1 MDKLEFNSFSRE
13 IDGQEYCSVAETYA
27 SNIIEDKEEEA
38 TIVYPDINK
47 YIKGRS
53 LNYRLTADNVS
64 IFLPSPIYLIKSI
77 KLRPYGLNVGW
88 NAGGADY
95 YWEDFKNDNGE
106 YATLDITPYIVDERE
121 WTALPIAK
129 PKGQAYEHYDQLYKN
144 NTFFYNQGDSNIK
157 ILGDSYSFINGS
169 YPAFIGLATIALKS
183 LQNADTYWSE
193 KFDKYGKKTLGSIL
207 EFNTPLS
214 VVNTADL
221 DPRNWEYQI
230 EYIPMQSETKLR
242 AHKSDAT
249 TREYTQVVNQRAETI
264 RSGAFGKY
272 LHTTAQKTG
281 TPKIKI
287 ARRYNRLAD
296 VPAIGSELTKDGENY
311 KLVANSWQVTNPF
324 TFTVVHTFSKAWSSK
339 SKHVSVDQKYR
350 NWNIPFDDY
359 IWRTIHYEEFVELNG
374 TASEGY
380 DDSRFTNGLCDE
392 ALKRSISTGETNI
405 ALTHLW
411 LSDVDSGRA
420 CVLPV
425 SAYAVGNSIVFSAS
439 MKDNVSAG
447 LRVDSENGEYCSDVL
462 YCNPDGT
469 LDTVEIQL
477 STGIEDGTYNENA
490 LPYADLA
497 NWNVN
502 TPNGYAVGDLTA
514 VFFSQSFNIDK
525 DPAEALKITIQVHFI
540 PVEDWIVI
548 GQAFAENFP
557 LIVNKSRSFRLYGLK
572 KKIREGVDVLDAE
585 TLEGNIVL
593 TYTAVGEYVTISN
606 NNFKKRLIDNNCKA
620 WAITDLENRL
630 FVGSNDV
637 TKTTIYFSWKN
648 KRSSK

>member
-38 TIVYPDINK
+38 SIIYPSKDK
-47 YIKGRS
+47 FVSFRS
-53 LNYRLTADNVS
+53 KDYRITTDSLYML
-64 IFLPSPIYLIKSI
+64 LPYPIYKIKSV
-77 KLRPYGLNVGW
+77 KLNLRGSVVRVW
-88 NAGGADY
+88 NSLEQDF
-95 YWEDFKNDNGE
+95 EFKNWEEFVNKDGQFFIPEIKDYIITDIE
-106 YATLDITPYIVDERE
+106 YNS
-121 WTALPIAK
+121 LPIAASFQNIFDHPEIK
-129 PKGQAYEHYDQLYKN
+129 YKQ
-144 NTFFYNQGDSNIK
+144 NTFYYKQKTNEIPILSTVYTDNTGLSLPVYKSFFRMFPRLAPADYVAQGEGQ
-157 ILGDSYSFINGS
+157 LLYL
-169 YPAFIGLATIALKS
+169 GLA
-183 LQNADTYWSE
+183 E
-193 KFDKYGKKTLGSIL
+193 SI
-207 EFNTPLS
+207 E
-214 VVNTADL
+214 VNVL
-221 DPRNWEYQI
+221 NVQFQI
-230 EYIPMQSETKLR
+230 EYIPLQSETKLR

-272 LHTTAQKTG
+272 LHTTAEKTG

-339 SKHVSVDQKYR
+339 SKHVAVDQKYR
-350 NWNIPFDDY
+350 NWDIPFDDY

-380 DDSRFTNGLCDE
+380 DDSQFTNGICDE
-392 ALKRSISTGETNI
+392 ALKRSVTLGETNI

-447 LRVDSENGEYCSDVL
+447 LQIDSDNSEYCRDVL

-477 STGIEDGTYNENA
+477 STGIEDGTYNANA

-585 TLEGNIVL
+585 TLVGKITPTFAAL
-593 TYTAVGEYVTISN
+593 SYDWYGEYVAIIN
-606 NNFKKRLIDNNCKA
+606 NIFKKQLIDNNCKA

-637 TKTTIYFSWKN
+637 TKTKIYFSWKN
-648 KRSSK
+648 KRRSK

>member
-1 MDKLEFNSFSRE
+1 MGKLEFNSFSRE

-38 TIVYPDINK
+38 TIVYPSKDK
-47 YIKGRS
+47 FTSFRS
-53 LNYRLTADNVS
+53 KDYHITTDTLYM
-64 IFLPSPIYLIKSI
+64 ILPYPIYKIKSI
-77 KLRPYGLNVGW
+77 KVKPVGLYIGTYPIEEYK
-88 NAGGADY
+88 DT
-95 YWEDFKNDNGE
+95 NGNSFI
-106 YATLDITPYIVDERE
+106 ADITRFVVLEEEWNSLPPVLREEYGWELAQSNTIPYRQKTNEVWFSSKLAQRWPSTNGIPANVSALVSSIDN
-121 WTALPIAK
+121 TAVSSAFVNPEHETLYNALSRLGYNYAK
-129 PKGQAYEHYDQLYKN
+129 PKDWQ
-144 NTFFYNQGDSNIK
+144 F
-157 ILGDSYSFINGS
+157 
-169 YPAFIGLATIALKS
+169 
-183 LQNADTYWSE
+183 
-193 KFDKYGKKTLGSIL
+193 
-207 EFNTPLS
+207 
-214 VVNTADL
+214 
-221 DPRNWEYQI
+221 QI
-230 EYIPMQSETKLR
+230 EYIPIQTETKVR
-242 AHKSDAT
+242 SHKADAT

-324 TFTVVHTFSKAWSSK
+324 TFTVVHTFSKAWTSK
-339 SKHVSVDQKYR
+339 SKHVAVDQKYR
-350 NWNIPFDDY
+350 NWDIPFDDY

-380 DDSRFTNGLCDE
+380 DDSQFTNGICDE
-392 ALKRSISTGETNI
+392 ALKRSVASGETNI

-447 LRVDSENGEYCSDVL
+447 LQIDSDNSEYCRDVL

-477 STGIEDGTYNENA
+477 STGIEDGTYNANA

-585 TLEGNIVL
+585 TLEGNIVPVVASL

-648 KRSSK
+648 KRRSK